1 MQQSHISL
9 KYYHK
14 KKGSDNHIYIIIVC
28 DSSVHRYIASDFKA
42 FIKPFIKDE
51 INKKFLRRKRIH
63 YEFFWKKT
71 SKSSNEKE
79 SEVIQSENYFLH
91 ERIDSDG
98 VELSVPNVV
107 STKRKDLNSR
117 IQQEDFKS
125 INEKYSQR
133 AKNIENGVNLYI
145 MRLIE
150 WKEKIKT
157 YETSSIDDLFS

>member
-1 MQQSHISL
+1 MQQS
-9 KYYHK
+9 
-14 KKGSDNHIYIIIVC
+14 
-28 DSSVHRYIASDFKA
+28 R
-42 FIKPFIKDE
+42 
-51 INKKFLRRKRIH
+51 
-63 YEFFWKKT
+63 
-71 SKSSNEKE
+71 
-79 SEVIQSENYFLH
+79 
-91 ERIDSDG
+91 DG

-150 WKEKIKT
+150 WKEKIET

>member
-1 MQQSHISL
+1 MQQS
-9 KYYHK
+9 
-14 KKGSDNHIYIIIVC
+14 
-28 DSSVHRYIASDFKA
+28 R
-42 FIKPFIKDE
+42 
-51 INKKFLRRKRIH
+51 
-63 YEFFWKKT
+63 
-71 SKSSNEKE
+71 
-79 SEVIQSENYFLH
+79 
-91 ERIDSDG
+91 